1 MVNQFMGPGGP
12 GGGSGY
18 DADKNKPVV
27 TYSTAANNAAAA
39 QAALQNVIDNKN
51 QSPGFS
57 TAPGVVAIP
66 TMGKKTGKF
75 KDIEEKLTT
84 QGYGS
89 LTPGEQM
96 IADFYLSSAVNPYQQ
111 QMQNFIESSPAAAQA
126 YAERF
131 PKTTFLKNIV
141 PMAMGSVTGV
151 PLGIVNAISKGYGA
165 AKEGLGSLAQND
177 QGLLGF
183 LASIPGNI
191 AAQFKPEQVTK
202 LKAIAKERD
211 PISTLQTGPMD
222 PNAYGA
228 IGGDRFDVEEDVFQS
243 TSPNVE
249 TVYNPGT
256 PLDNYLKQ
264 QEINERDYPL
274 LKKLKDRE
282 NIAKEVE
289 EATEQVVPG
298 QFNLNYV
305 RPDAPTVNLSG
316 VNDEEIQDLF
326 IDENQSVADLDQ
338 QTVDNM
344 IGAYYGKRN
353 VINFPFS
360 PGAYFESQSSGA
372 PQDTGYGSSFET
384 VVPGGFPFDPN
395 TGSASIPTKFY
406 SDQIAVPENIPFGAN
421 TTNFDY
427 KDGGYLNKFD
437 DGGYANMSTYQ
448 KLKMMADS
456 LG

>member
-151 PLGIVNAISKGYGA
+151 PLGIVNAISKGFGA
-165 AKEGLGSLAQND
+165 AREGLGSLAQND
-177 QGLLGF
+177 QGVLGF

-191 AAQFKPEQVTK
+191 ADQFKPEQVTK

-282 NIAKEVE
+282 NIAQEVE
-289 EATEQVVPG
+289 DATEQVVPG
-298 QFNLNYV
+298 SFNLEKFGPDEFGKINIFGADVDDETDVAQNLSIEEYKKIKEGAPYMADEAIKQIYG
-305 RPDAPTVNLSG
+305 PDALDDIPLIGYAPT
-316 VNDEEIQDLF
+316 
-326 IDENQSVADLDQ
+326 
-338 QTVDNM
+338 
-344 IGAYYGKRN
+344 
-353 VINFPFS
+353 
-360 PGAYFESQSSGA
+360 
-372 PQDTGYGSSFET
+372 
-384 VVPGGFPFDPN
+384 
-395 TGSASIPTKFY
+395 
-406 SDQIAVPENIPFGAN
+406 
-421 TTNFDY
+421 TTAA
-427 KDGGYLNKFD
+427 DGGYLNKFD
-437 DGGYANMSTYQ
+437 DGGYANMSTFE
-448 KLKMMADS
+448 KLKMINY
-456 LG
+456 GE

>member
-51 QSPGFS
+51 QSQAYS

-151 PLGIVNAISKGYGA
+151 PLGIVNAISQGYGA
-165 AKEGLGSLAQND
+165 AKEGLGSLAERD
-177 QGLLGF
+177 DVLGM

-191 AAQFKPEQVTK
+191 ADQFKPEQVTK

-249 TVYNPGT
+249 TVYTPGT

-274 LKKLKDRE
+274 FKKLKDRE

-316 VNDEEIQDLF
+316 VNDEEIQDSF
-326 IDENQSVADLDQ
+326 GFGM
-338 QTVDNM
+338 TNM
-344 IGAYYGKRN
+344 
-353 VINFPFS
+353 
-360 PGAYFESQSSGA
+360 ESSGA
-372 PQDTGYGSSFET
+372 PQDTGYVSPFET
-384 VVPGGFPFDPN
+384 VVPGGFPFNPN

-406 SDQIAVPENIPFGAN
+406 SDQIAVPENLPFGAN

>member
-51 QSPGFS
+51 QSQAYS

-151 PLGIVNAISKGYGA
+151 PLGIVNAISQGYGA
-165 AKEGLGSLAQND
+165 AKEGLGSLAERD
-177 QGLLGF
+177 DVLGM

-191 AAQFKPEQVTK
+191 AAQFKPTQAAK

-249 TVYNPGT
+249 TVYTPGT

-274 LKKLKDRE
+274 FKKLKDRE

-316 VNDEEIQDLF
+316 VNDEEIQDSF
-326 IDENQSVADLDQ
+326 GFGM
-338 QTVDNM
+338 TNM
-344 IGAYYGKRN
+344 
-353 VINFPFS
+353 
-360 PGAYFESQSSGA
+360 ESSGA
-372 PQDTGYGSSFET
+372 PQDTGYVSPFET
-384 VVPGGFPFDPN
+384 VVPGGFPFNPN

-406 SDQIAVPENIPFGAN
+406 SDQIAVPENLPFGAN

>member
-1 MVNQFMGPGGP
+1 MVNQYMGPGGP
-12 GGGSGY
+12 GGDTY
-18 DADKNKPVV
+18 DPNKNKPVV

-51 QSPGFS
+51 QSQAYS

-75 KDIEEKLTT
+75 KDIEEKLST

-111 QMQNFIESSPAAAQA
+111 QLQNFIESSPAAAQA

-131 PKTTFLKNIV
+131 PKTTFLKNLG

-165 AKEGLGSLAQND
+165 AKEGLGSLAERD
-177 QGLLGF
+177 DVLGM
-183 LASIPGNI
+183 LASIPGNV
-191 AAQFKPEQVTK
+191 AAQFTPSQAENVKN
-202 LKAIAKERD
+202 IAKERA
-211 PISTLQTGPMD
+211 PINTLQTGPMD

-228 IGGDRFDVEEDVFQS
+228 IGGDRFDVEEDIFQS
-243 TSPNVE
+243 TFPNDPRIGAQ
-249 TVYNPGT
+249 TVYTPDANPYPVGT
-256 PLDNYLKQ
+256 MEYVRKQ
-264 QEINERDYPL
+264 NELMKEKYG
-274 LKKLKDRE
+274 KE

-289 EATEQVVPG
+289 EATESIVPG
-298 QFNLNYV
+298 EFNLNYV
-305 RPDAPTVNLSG
+305 RPDAPAINLSG
-316 VNDEEIQDLF
+316 VTETEETTANPEFMGFNDPNYINMMNEYE
-326 IDENQSVADLDQ
+326 QSQLGEGTSKMTPNTNFALLDP
-338 QTVDNM
+338 
-344 IGAYYGKRN
+344 N
-353 VINFPFS
+353 VNPEVPFTEYTD
-360 PGAYFESQSSGA
+360 PFLMPPQSSM
-372 PQDTGYGSSFET
+372 Q
-384 VVPGGFPFDPN
+384 
-395 TGSASIPTKFY
+395 SIPMNA
-406 SDQIAVPENIPFGAN
+406 S
-421 TTNFDY
+421 
-427 KDGGYLNKFD
+427 GGYLNKFD